1 MTGSIDQSEWR
12 TLNEI
17 LKGALC
23 ALARL
28 DASWLE
34 ELAQGCRSI
43 KMPPIPQ
50 APAMTLD
57 REHDLR
63 FRLVAL
69 QLLLKKT
76 KDNLRVLQG
85 CATSPNLLEYHTGAG
100 FLR

>member
-1 MTGSIDQSEWR
+1 MAGSIDQSEWR

-17 LKGALC
+17 LKSALC

-28 DASWLE
+28 DASCLE

-43 KMPPIPQ
+43 KMPPIPR
-50 APAMTLD
+50 ALAMTLD
-57 REHDLR
+57 RDHDLL
-63 FRLVAL
+63 FRLAAL
-69 QLLLKKT
+69 QLLLKQT

-85 CATSPNLLEYHTGAG
+85 FATSPDLLEYHAGAG